1 MTKTAT
7 KKITERT
14 TSELLKIIKAS
25 EATANYT
32 AKNDVESVEAIL
44 ELARRINEKDSRK
57 DLEKFVTASRIG
69 NYLTAKMSH
78 LEVEHFMVLIL
89 NNKNQKIATLALKDD
104 ELKIADQETVYK
116 EFFQQ
121 EKGFKY
127 IDEELVSIGTIN
139 QTIAMPREVFRKA
152 ITLNAASIVLAHN
165 HPSGDTRPSQ
175 EDLQLTR
182 RMEEAGQI
190 LGINVLDHFIIGHN
204 AYYSF
209 LENGDL

>member
-1 MTKTAT
+1 MTKIAT

-14 TSELLKIIKAS
+14 TNELLKIIKAS
-25 EATANYT
+25 ETTANYT

-44 ELARRINEKDSRK
+44 ELARRINEKDGRK

-104 ELKIADQETVYK
+104 ELKIADHETVYK

-127 IDEELVSIGTIN
+127 IDEDLVSIGTIN

-152 ITLNAASIVLAHN
+152 VTLNAASIILAHN
-165 HPSGDTRPSQ
+165 HPSGDIRPSLD
-175 EDLQLTR
+175 DLQLTR
-182 RMEEAGQI
+182 RMKEAGQI

-204 AYYSF
+204 SYYSF
-209 LENGDL
+209 LENRDL